1 MTTNRTD
8 ADMTADE
15 IAEESQSAVD
25 PARELLER
33 IQKSREEQPTR
44 PEHHVYG
51 TDGSCRR
58 DRGRVCVEEEL
69 E

>member
-15 IAEESQSAVD
+15 IAQESQSAVD

-33 IQKSREEQPTR
+33 IQKSRVSEIR
-44 PEHHVYG
+44 G
-51 TDGSCRR
+51 DGREP
-58 DRGRVCVEEEL
+58 GAQT
-69 E
+69 

>member
-8 ADMTADE
+8 ADTTADE

-44 PEHHVYG
+44 PG
-51 TDGSCRR
+51 RARR
-58 DRGRVCVEEEL
+58 LRHRRVL
-69 E
+69 SS